1 VIASKDNIT
10 VFIEV
15 KYRSSDR
22 FGTAEESI
30 TKSKLHK
37 CLKTVDYYC
46 KKNRVDFE
54 QIRFDAITVVK

>member
-1 VIASKDNIT
+1 

-15 KYRSSDR
+15 KYRSNDR

-37 CLKTVDYYC
+37 CLKTVEYYC
-46 KKNRVDFE
+46 KRNRVDFE
-54 QIRFDAITVVK
+54 QIRFDVITVTK